1 MMSDEQ
7 LAAFHKAVDDEWVAE
22 TRDRLEGARF
32 SPDVP
37 MQEWVAAEYID
48 DLDPPDPIYHVRAL
62 RRRAR
67 AEIRKYHPA
76 EPLFCQSRA
85 VRCYL
90 YQQHGRWLVVT
101 EAKFGAMAA

>member
-22 TRDRLEGARF
+22 TRDRLEGAKF

-48 DLDPPDPIYHVRAL
+48 ELDPPDPIYHVRAL

-67 AEIRKYHPA
+67 AEIRKYRA
-76 EPLFCQSRA
+76 AVFCQERE

-90 YQQHGRWLVVT
+90 HQQHGRWLVVT
-101 EAKFGAMAA
+101 EVKFGAMAA